1 MKLLYKA
8 VIDARR
14 LTDHYKPR
22 QPCNIHPIRPD
33 LLSPRDW
40 FDIGSRPPCLHAG
53 GNLDGFDDFGKYIRW
68 GYLYTPPGSNN
79 GKSSKRPGTWR
90 L

>member
-1 MKLLYKA
+1 MVRSDEWLQSSLYMMKLLYKA

-22 QPCNIHPIRPD
+22 QPCNIHLIRPD

-40 FDIGSRPPCLHAG
+40 FDIGVILPVGTLVVH
-53 GNLDGFDDFGKYIRW
+53 LDGFDDFGEYIRW
-68 GYLYTPPGSNN
+68 GHI
-79 GKSSKRPGTWR
+79 
-90 L
+90 